1 MNYLLP
7 ISLVI
12 GLVALFLGLLIGYWI
27 RKQKALSEVN
37 SAETKAEKI
46 LTEAKTKEKQIA
58 LEAQEKTLK
67 LIEETKKQEEATRRE
82 MNKSKE
88 RLEERENLFSQ
99 KLLELQDKQQG
110 LYDKLTKIE
119 EAKEKIKQIKEEQ
132 VAKLETIAAMTKV
145 EAREVLFRNV
155 EKDSEEAL
163 MSRVNKL
170 QRESEDVVDDKTRE
184 MLASAMQRLASTYTA
199 EMTTTMVDLPNDE
212 MKGRIIGR
220 EGRNIKAIEQLTGV
234 EIIVDDIPN
243 VITISGFSGIR
254 RHIAK
259 RALEHLIKDGRI
271 HPTKIEAAVE
281 QAKKDLALDI
291 KKTGEEALYELGIAG
306 LDPKLV
312 QIIGRMKYRT
322 SYGQNALKHSVEVAH
337 LSGLLAEE
345 LKADVSLAKKAGL
358 LHDIGKAVDHEVKGS
373 HPEIGGQIGRKFGL
387 SADIIDAIEKHHDD
401 APTNITTAIVKTAD
415 AISSARPG
423 ARKDSLEN
431 YIQRLQELEKLT
443 ESFEGISKA
452 YAIQAGR
459 EVRVFVDAE
468 KINDLEAY
476 ELAKSIAKKIE
487 AELKYPGE
495 IKINLLRE
503 TRVIEYAR

>member
-1 MNYLLP
+1 MLYL
-7 ISLVI
+7 ISVV
-12 GLVALFLGLLIGYWI
+12 GLILGLFVGYWI
-27 RKQKALSEVN
+27 RKQKALSEIN
-37 SAETKAEKI
+37 SAEAKAEKI
-46 LTEAKTKEKQIA
+46 LTEARTKEKQIV

-67 LIEETKKQEEATRRE
+67 LIEQAKKEEEEGRKE
-82 MNKSKE
+82 INKAKD
-88 RLEERENLFSQ
+88 RLEQRENLFSQ
-99 KLLELQDKQQG
+99 KLLELQEKQQG
-110 LYDKLTKIE
+110 LYDKLAKIE
-119 EAKEKIKQIKEEQ
+119 EAKEKIKTIRDEQ
-132 VAKLETIAAMTKV
+132 MAKLEKIAAMTRD
-145 EAREVLFRNV
+145 EARDVLFNNL
-155 EKDSEEAL
+155 EKDSQEAL
-163 MSRVNKL
+163 TSRLNKL
-170 QRESEDVVDDKTRE
+170 ERESEDVLDDKTRE
-184 MLASAMQRLASTYTA
+184 MMASAMQRLASTFTT
-199 EMTTTMVDLPNDE
+199 EMTTTVVDLPNDE

-281 QAKKDLALDI
+281 QAKKDLAVDI
-291 KKTGEEALYELGIAG
+291 KKTGEEALYEVGVAG
-306 LDPKLV
+306 FDAKLV

-322 SYGQNALKHSVEVAH
+322 SYGQNALKHSVEVSH

-345 LKADVSLAKKAGL
+345 LGADVSLAKKAGL

-373 HPEIGGQIGRKFGL
+373 HPEIGGQIGRKFNL
-387 SADIIDAIEKHHDD
+387 QNEIIDAIEKHHEDN
-401 APTNITTAIVKTAD
+401 PLSIITAIVKTAD

-431 YIQRLQELEKLT
+431 YIQRLEELEKIT
-443 ESFEGISKA
+443 ESFEGVSKA

-459 EVRVFVDAE
+459 EVRVYVDSE
-468 KINDLEAY
+468 KITDLECY
-476 ELAKSIAKKIE
+476 EVAKQIAKKIE
-487 AELKYPGE
+487 EELKYPGE